1 MFAVSHER
9 DGAAILRVCVNEYA
23 SRKTDSV
30 GVRPALLLPVA
41 PKEYLSVC
49 VHERPLV
56 HPDCCCFVH
65 KCLCIYLD

>member
-30 GVRPALLLPVA
+30 GVRPASLLPVA
-41 PKEYLSVC
+41 TNEYVSECVC
-49 VHERPLV
+49 AHERSLV
-56 HPDCCCFVH
+56 PPDWCC
-65 KCLCIYLD
+65 